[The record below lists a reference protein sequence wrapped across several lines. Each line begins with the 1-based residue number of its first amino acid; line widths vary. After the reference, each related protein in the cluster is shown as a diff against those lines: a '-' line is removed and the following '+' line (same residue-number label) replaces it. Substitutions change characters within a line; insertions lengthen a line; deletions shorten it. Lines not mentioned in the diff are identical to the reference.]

1 MNFKIS
7 ELSAFRNAKLGTSN
21 DAIANVSD
29 NGDRIV
35 QKNTYYGKVGWIFR
49 RSGAKAANNAV
60 RTELLCALGRA
71 FDLEGVGNNSAGK
84 TTFSRKFMDRL
95 SELLGPEFKRDD
107 FGIGDDGVVDSGRP
121 LTQRRIKAILNRAT
135 LVDRAKNED
144 FDIKAAQVKYNYV
157 NGKIKSLP
165 EGSSIR
171 EHFDSVKKLMDFV
184 QNELPT
190 LITGNYLFDRSKP
203 VSELNPAG
211 DLHKIDEDGNPSIA
225 PLLKIDD
232 VRVYL
237 QKRLGEHI
245 HIPENIVPGRTHTL
259 IDDLD
264 DPVGQIMTYVG
275 NVFKS
280 FISASLDLYIDAE
293 AKGKLDKF
301 SNALYGICLEAK
313 TESLMTFKFTHLPD
327 EGSAVA
333 LHDKTMSLEKC
344 MGREIELLIEDEKD
358 DDKKTWANV
367 AARVKEKLVCVVR
380 PICTAEVEKDGNCD
394 IVKVKYRPVLDI
406 NDHPVVREITA
417 EDLDEIGEAVMATI
431 IDGA

>member
-7 ELSAFRNAKLGTSN
+7 ELSAFSSAKLGTSDN
-21 DAIANVSD
+21 AIANVSD

-107 FGIGDDGVVDSGRP
+107 FGIGDDGIVDSGRP

-135 LVDRAKNED
+135 LVGRAKNED
-144 FDIKAAQVKYNYV
+144 FDIKAAQVKYDYV
-157 NGKIKSLP
+157 SSKIKSLP
-165 EGSSIR
+165 EDSRIR

-190 LITGNYLFDRSKP
+190 LLTGNYMFDRNKP
-203 VSELNPAG
+203 VDELNPAG
-211 DLHKIDEDGNPSIA
+211 YLQKIDEDGNPSIS
-225 PLLKIDD
+225 PLLKIDN
-232 VRVYL
+232 VRAYL
-237 QKRLGEHI
+237 VDRLGEHF
-245 HIPENIVPGRTHTL
+245 HIPENIVPGKHTL

-264 DPVGQIMTYVG
+264 DPVGQITTYVG
-275 NVFKS
+275 NVCKS
-280 FISASLDLYIDAE
+280 FITASLDLYIDAE

-301 SNALYGICLEAK
+301 SNALYGVCLEAK
-313 TESLMTFKFTHLPD
+313 TENLMSFKFTHLPD
-327 EGSAVA
+327 EGEAVA

-344 MGREIELLIEDEKD
+344 MGREIELLIADEED

-367 AARVKEKLVCVVR
+367 AARVKEKLVGVVR
-380 PICTAEVEKDGNCD
+380 PICTAEVERDDEGD
-394 IVKVKYRPVLDI
+394 ITKVTYRPVLDI
-406 NDHPVVREITA
+406 NDHPVVREIT
-417 EDLDEIGEAVMATI
+417 EQDLDEIGEAVMATI
-431 IDGA
+431 IEGA

>member
-7 ELSAFRNAKLGTSN
+7 ELSAFSSAKLGTSDN
-21 DAIANVSD
+21 AIANVSD

-107 FGIGDDGVVDSGRP
+107 FGIGDDGIVDSGRP

-135 LVDRAKNED
+135 LVGRAKNED
-144 FDIKAAQVKYNYV
+144 FDIKAAQVKYDYV
-157 NGKIKSLP
+157 SSKIKSLP
-165 EGSSIR
+165 EDSRIR

-190 LITGNYLFDRSKP
+190 LLTGNYMFDRNKP
-203 VSELNPAG
+203 VDELNPAG
-211 DLHKIDEDGNPSIA
+211 YLQKIDEDGNPSIS
-225 PLLKIDD
+225 PLLKIDN
-232 VRVYL
+232 VRAYL
-237 QKRLGEHI
+237 VDRLGEHF
-245 HIPENIVPGRTHTL
+245 HIPENIVPGKHTL

-264 DPVGQIMTYVG
+264 DPVGQITTYVG
-275 NVFKS
+275 NVCKS
-280 FISASLDLYIDAE
+280 FITASLDLYIDAE

-301 SNALYGICLEAK
+301 SNALYGVCLEAK
-313 TESLMTFKFTHLPD
+313 TESLMNFKFTHLPD
-327 EGSAVA
+327 EGEAVA

-344 MGREIELLIEDEKD
+344 MGREIELLIADEED

-367 AARVKEKLVCVVR
+367 AARVKEKLVGVVR
-380 PICTAEVEKDGNCD
+380 PICTAEVERDDEGD
-394 IVKVKYRPVLDI
+394 ITKVTYRPVLDI
-406 NDHPVVREITA
+406 NDHPVVREIT
-417 EDLDEIGEAVMATI
+417 EQDLDEIGEAVMATI
-431 IDGA
+431 IEGA